1 MRKSRSFLLS
11 LAVWASMSS
20 GALTAQTALSA
31 DGVIESTFG
40 GFKFPDGTVQS
51 GAAASDGTPIHLF
64 GKCLVADNA
73 NTGVGLIF
81 TVPNAKRLEIHFV
94 GLAAANLDFSE
105 GLLPMIHVGSG
116 NSAFYFEE
124 MVGGNH
130 YPGLGASLIRTQ
142 SKLVHMD
149 AAAGDNVSCEVW
161 TTLNSGTNR
170 QLQVFIAGHLLDAA
184 P

>member
-1 MRKSRSFLLS
+1 LAWAFWTVSLS
-11 LAVWASMSS
+11 
-20 GALTAQTALSA
+20 AQTAISA
-31 DGVIESTFG
+31 AGLVESTSG

-51 GAAASDGTPIHLF
+51 GAAASDGTPVHLF
-64 GKCLVADNA
+64 GKCLVANNA

-81 TVPNAKRLEIHFV
+81 TVPAGKRLEVDFV
-94 GLAAANLDFSE
+94 SLAAVNLDFGE
-105 GLLPMIHVGSG
+105 GLLPLIHMGAG
-116 NSAFYFEE
+116 NSSFYFEE

-130 YPGLGASLIRTQ
+130 YPGLGPSLIRTA
-142 SKLVHMD
+142 SKIVHMD

-170 QLQVFIAGHLLDAA
+170 ELQVSIAGHLLDAA